1 MLKTGGAWASG
12 TPGYACDP
20 GSRNNLNLHFEF
32 AIFIRQN
39 KCNHLMF
46 YALRFTKFCAR
57 NLLLLLV
64 VLKLIINYKV
74 FPQNYAITKR
84 LGRENLEKI
93 FGTRPVP

>member
-1 MLKTGGAWASG
+1 
-12 TPGYACDP
+12 
-20 GSRNNLNLHFEF
+20 
-32 AIFIRQN
+32 
-39 KCNHLMF
+39 MF

-64 VLKLIINYKV
+64 VLKLIIHYKV